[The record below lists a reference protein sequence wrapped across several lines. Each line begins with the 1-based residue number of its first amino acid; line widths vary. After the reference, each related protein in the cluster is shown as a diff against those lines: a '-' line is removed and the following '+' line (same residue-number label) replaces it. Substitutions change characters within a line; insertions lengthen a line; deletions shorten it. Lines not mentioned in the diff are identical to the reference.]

1 MSHKNIAEI
10 REVFENKDLI
20 ILEKKNA
27 IKHGDTIVNLKIQDH
42 TKKEVSKMD
51 DHTEVN
57 IEDVTALTV
66 KAVIN
71 TTNIIDSHMDCHI
84 NGIWTKSVSETK
96 LLYWL
101 QEHNMNFKSIIADSV
116 NENLKAS
123 VESVSWSSIGYNYP
137 GTTEAL
143 MFESAISKS
152 RNEFMFNQYK
162 NGYVLNHSVG
172 MRYVKLYLCVNS
184 DDAEYSAEK
193 DNWNK
198 YYPVVVNKEVADDKG
213 YFWAV
218 TEAKAIEGSAVVKGS
233 NQATPTISVETKN
246 IEPLL
251 DNTQNEDK
259 EAANRTSTSEESKE
273 EVNKLSITN
282 FI

>member
-1 MSHKNIAEI
+1 MVK
-10 REVFENKDLI
+10 NKDLI

-27 IKHGDTIVNLKIQDH
+27 IKHGDTIVNLKIQEH
-42 TKKEVSKMD
+42 TKKDVQKMD
-51 DHTEVN
+51 DHTEMN

-84 NGIWTKSVSETK
+84 NGIWSKSVKETK

-123 VESVSWSSIGYNYP
+123 VESVSWSSIGYDYP

-143 MFESAISKS
+143 MFESAISKG

-198 YYPVVVNKEVADDKG
+198 YFPVVVNKEVAEDKG
-213 YFWAV
+213 FFWAV

-251 DNTQNEDK
+251 DNTQTDDN
-259 EAANRTSTSEESKE
+259 EAANRTSTSEESKD